1 MKNFDVIV
9 IGGGHAGCE
18 AAHASARYGSRT
30 LLVTLAKSGIGQL
43 SCNPA
48 VGGIGKTHLARE
60 VDALDG
66 LICKV
71 ADNSAL
77 QRRKLNLRKG
87 PAVQATRLQ
96 TCRINFKHYMQSE
109 LINCPNL
116 DIIEGEVTSL
126 LMDKEQITGIKLVN
140 NVEISCKSVVL
151 TAGTFLG
158 GLIHI
163 GNKSFRAGRVG
174 DKSACQLESFFRDSG
189 FPIGRLKTGTPP
201 RIVRSSINFDN
212 LEAQYSDLDKPHM
225 SYLYDHYGS
234 TPNTI
239 EEIPCFITHTN
250 KNTHEIIEQAKE
262 LSPIFSGAIQSLGP
276 RYCPSI
282 EDKIDRFAD
291 KQSHQIFL
299 EPESTANELIYP
311 NGISTSLPEDIQH
324 KFLKTIKGLE
334 QCKISQPGYAVEY
347 SYFDPRCLLNTLA
360 TKNYGNLFFAGQI
373 NGTTGYEEA
382 ASQGLVA
389 GINAAAN
396 ARRREPFILNRE
408 ESYIGVMIDDLVTK
422 GVAEPYR
429 MFTSRAEYRLSLRA
443 DNADLRLT
451 NKGIKIGL
459 VSSDRKLKFEDKFA
473 KMSEISLQMSSLS
486 ISPTKADK
494 HGIKVAK
501 DGILRSADEIL
512 AQKGANMSK
521 IRTIW
526 PEIRDFGLEIDEQI
540 EINSHY
546 RGYLKKQNADI
557 LAFKRDENLLI
568 PDNIDY
574 DQFSGLSNEVKAKFK
589 EIRPKTMGQALR
601 IDGITPAAV
610 YILLS
615 HVKRRSIKHIA

>member
-116 DIIEGEVTSL
+116 DIIEGEVISL

-334 QCKISQPGYAVEY
+334 RCKISQPGYAVEY

-360 TKNYGNLFFAGQI
+360 TKNYDNLFFAGQI

-396 ARRREPFILNRE
+396 ARRREPFILSRE
-408 ESYIGVMIDDLVTK
+408 ESYIGVMIDDLVTQ
-422 GVAEPYR
+422 GVTEPYR
-429 MFTSRAEYRLSLRA
+429 MFTSRAEHRLRLRE
-443 DNADLRLT
+443 DNADERLT
-451 NKGIKIGL
+451 KKGHDYGF
-459 VSSDRKLKFEDKFA
+459 VSSKRLKSCEVKTHSIV
-473 KMSEISLQMSSLS
+473 SETKRLSESKVLTTSSSISLLASKFDLKIKNTTSLR
-486 ISPTKADK
+486 DL
-494 HGIKVAK
+494 
-501 DGILRSADEIL
+501 LR
-512 AQKGANMSK
+512 MSK
-521 IRTIW
+521 INYSDIINLDEFKHT
-526 PEIRDFGLEIDEQI
+526 PNMLVGNLVAIRERY
-540 EINSHY
+540 S
-546 RGYLKKQNADI
+546 GYLKIQD
-557 LAFKRDENLLI
+557 DEIDKISKTHQI
-568 PDNIDY
+568 PIPVNIQY
-574 DQFSGLSNEVKAKFK
+574 KVIGGLSSEAVEKLDYV
-589 EIRPKTMGQALR
+589 RPINLGQASR
-601 IDGITPAAV
+601 IPGITPATIS
-610 YILLS
+610 ILRIFL
-615 HVKRRSIKHIA
+615 KKHAA

>member
-1 MKNFDVIV
+1 MENFDVVV

-18 AAHASARYGSRT
+18 AAHASARSESRT
-30 LLVTLAKSGIGQL
+30 LLVTLTKSSIGQL

-48 VGGIGKTHLARE
+48 VGGIGKSHLARE

-96 TCRINFKHYMQSE
+96 TCRINYKNHMQSE
-109 LINCPNL
+109 LTNRPNL
-116 DIIEGEVTSL
+116 KIIEGEVISL
-126 LMDKEQITGIKLVN
+126 VTEKDKIIGIKLAN
-140 NVEISCKSVVL
+140 NVEILCKSVVL

-163 GNKSFRAGRVG
+163 GEKSFRAGRAG
-174 DKSACQLESFFRDSG
+174 DKSACQLESFFKDNG

-201 RIVRSSINFDN
+201 RIVKSSINFEN
-212 LEAQYSDLDKPHM
+212 LEAQYSDQDKPCM

-234 TPNTI
+234 TPNMI

-262 LSPIFSGAIQSLGP
+262 RSPIFSGTIQSVGP

-282 EDKIDRFAD
+282 EDKIDRFVD

-299 EPESTANELIYP
+299 EPESTANEIIYP

-324 KFLKTIKGLE
+324 KFLRTINGLE

-360 TKNYGNLFFAGQI
+360 TKNYSNLFFAGQI

-382 ASQGLVA
+382 ASQGLIA

-396 ARRREPFILNRE
+396 ASDRQPFILNRE
-408 ESYIGVMIDDLVTK
+408 ESYIGVMIDDLVTR
-422 GVAEPYR
+422 GVTEPYR
-429 MFTSRAEYRLSLRA
+429 MFTSRAEHRLRLRE
-443 DNADLRLT
+443 DNADERLT
-451 NKGIKIGL
+451 HKGFDNGF
-459 VSSDRKLKFEDKFA
+459 VSSSRLKCCEA
-473 KMSEISLQMSSLS
+473 KTHSIITESQRLSESKVLPTSPSISLLDSKFDLKIKNTTSLRDLLRMGTIRYS
-486 ISPTKADK
+486 DIIDLYEFK
-494 HGIKVAK
+494 HTPNMLVGNLVA
-501 DGILRSADEIL
+501 
-512 AQKGANMSK
+512 
-521 IRTIW
+521 IR
-526 PEIRDFGLEIDEQI
+526 ERY
-540 EINSHY
+540 S
-546 RGYLKKQNADI
+546 GYLKIQD
-557 LAFKRDENLLI
+557 DEIDKTSKTHQIPIPASIKYKLI
-568 PDNIDY
+568 G
-574 DQFSGLSNEVKAKFK
+574 GLSSEAIEKLDYT
-589 EIRPKTMGQALR
+589 RPINLGQASR
-601 IDGITPAAV
+601 IPGITPATIS
-610 YILLS
+610 ILRIFL
-615 HVKRRSIKHIA
+615 KKHAA

>member
-116 DIIEGEVTSL
+116 DIIEGEVISL

-334 QCKISQPGYAVEY
+334 ECKISQPGYAVEY

-360 TKNYGNLFFAGQI
+360 TKNYSNLFFAGQI

-408 ESYIGVMIDDLVTK
+408 ESYIGVMIDDLVTQ
-422 GVAEPYR
+422 GVTEPYR
-429 MFTSRAEYRLSLRA
+429 MFTSRAEHRLRLRE
-443 DNADLRLT
+443 DNADERLT
-451 NKGIKIGL
+451 KKGHDYGF
-459 VSSDRKLKFEDKFA
+459 VSSKRLKSCEVKTHSIV
-473 KMSEISLQMSSLS
+473 SETKRLSESKVLTTSSSISLLASKFDLKIKNTTSLR
-486 ISPTKADK
+486 DL
-494 HGIKVAK
+494 
-501 DGILRSADEIL
+501 LR
-512 AQKGANMSK
+512 MSK
-521 IRTIW
+521 INYSDIINLDEFKHT
-526 PEIRDFGLEIDEQI
+526 PNMLVGNLVAIRERY
-540 EINSHY
+540 S
-546 RGYLKKQNADI
+546 GYLKIQD
-557 LAFKRDENLLI
+557 DEIDKISKTHQI
-568 PDNIDY
+568 PIPVNIQY
-574 DQFSGLSNEVKAKFK
+574 KVIGGLSSEAVEKLDYV
-589 EIRPKTMGQALR
+589 RPINLGQASR
-601 IDGITPAAV
+601 IPGITPATIS
-610 YILLS
+610 ILRIFL
-615 HVKRRSIKHIA
+615 KKHAA

>member
-116 DIIEGEVTSL
+116 DIIEGEVISL

-382 ASQGLVA
+382 ASQGIVA

-408 ESYIGVMIDDLVTK
+408 ESYIGVMIDDLVTQ
-422 GVAEPYR
+422 GVTEPYR
-429 MFTSRAEYRLSLRA
+429 MFTSRAEHRLRLRE
-443 DNADLRLT
+443 DNADERLT
-451 NKGIKIGL
+451 KKGHDYGF
-459 VSSDRKLKFEDKFA
+459 VSSKRLKSCEVKTHSIV
-473 KMSEISLQMSSLS
+473 SETKRLSESKVLTTSSSISLLASKFDLKIKNTTSLR
-486 ISPTKADK
+486 DL
-494 HGIKVAK
+494 
-501 DGILRSADEIL
+501 LR
-512 AQKGANMSK
+512 MSK
-521 IRTIW
+521 INYSDIINLDEFKHTANMLVGNLVA
-526 PEIRDFGLEIDEQI
+526 IRERY
-540 EINSHY
+540 S
-546 RGYLKKQNADI
+546 GYLKIQD
-557 LAFKRDENLLI
+557 DEIDKISKTHQI
-568 PDNIDY
+568 PIPVNIQY
-574 DQFSGLSNEVKAKFK
+574 KVIGGLSSEAVEKLDYV
-589 EIRPKTMGQALR
+589 RPTNLGQASR
-601 IDGITPAAV
+601 IPGITPATIS
-610 YILLS
+610 ILRIFL
-615 HVKRRSIKHIA
+615 KKHAA

>member
-116 DIIEGEVTSL
+116 DIIEGEVISL

-334 QCKISQPGYAVEY
+334 ECKISQPGYAVEY

-360 TKNYGNLFFAGQI
+360 TKNYSNLFFAGQI

-408 ESYIGVMIDDLVTK
+408 ESYIGVMIDDLVTQ
-422 GVAEPYR
+422 GVTEPYR
-429 MFTSRAEYRLSLRA
+429 MFTSRAEHRLRLRE
-443 DNADLRLT
+443 DNADERLT
-451 NKGIKIGL
+451 KKGHDYGF
-459 VSSDRKLKFEDKFA
+459 VSSKRLKSCEVKTHSIV
-473 KMSEISLQMSSLS
+473 SETKRLSESKVLTTSSSISLLASKFDLKIKNTTSLR
-486 ISPTKADK
+486 DL
-494 HGIKVAK
+494 
-501 DGILRSADEIL
+501 LR
-512 AQKGANMSK
+512 MSK
-521 IRTIW
+521 INYSDIINLDEFKHT
-526 PEIRDFGLEIDEQI
+526 PNMLVGNLVAIRERY
-540 EINSHY
+540 S
-546 RGYLKKQNADI
+546 GYLKIQD
-557 LAFKRDENLLI
+557 DEIDKISKTHQI
-568 PDNIDY
+568 PIPVNIQY
-574 DQFSGLSNEVKAKFK
+574 NVIGGLSSEAVEKLDYV
-589 EIRPKTMGQALR
+589 RPTNLGQASR
-601 IDGITPAAV
+601 IPGITPATIS
-610 YILLS
+610 ILRIFL
-615 HVKRRSIKHIA
+615 KKHAA

>member
-116 DIIEGEVTSL
+116 DIIEGEVISL

-334 QCKISQPGYAVEY
+334 ECKISQPGYAVEY

-360 TKNYGNLFFAGQI
+360 TKNYSNLFFAGQI

-408 ESYIGVMIDDLVTK
+408 ESYIGVMIDDLVTQ
-422 GVAEPYR
+422 GVTEPYR
-429 MFTSRAEYRLSLRA
+429 MFTSRAEHRLRLRE
-443 DNADLRLT
+443 DNADERLT
-451 NKGIKIGL
+451 KKGHDYGF
-459 VSSDRKLKFEDKFA
+459 VSSKRLKSCEVKTHNIV
-473 KMSEISLQMSSLS
+473 SETKRLSESKVLTTSSSISLLASKFDLKIKNTTSLR
-486 ISPTKADK
+486 DL
-494 HGIKVAK
+494 
-501 DGILRSADEIL
+501 LR
-512 AQKGANMSK
+512 MSK
-521 IRTIW
+521 INYSDIINLDEFKHT
-526 PEIRDFGLEIDEQI
+526 PNMLVGNLVAIRERY
-540 EINSHY
+540 S
-546 RGYLKKQNADI
+546 GYLKIQD
-557 LAFKRDENLLI
+557 DEIDKISKTHQI
-568 PDNIDY
+568 PIPVNIQY
-574 DQFSGLSNEVKAKFK
+574 NVIGGLSSEAVEKLDYV
-589 EIRPKTMGQALR
+589 RPINLGQASR
-601 IDGITPAAV
+601 IPGITPATIS
-610 YILLS
+610 ILRIFL
-615 HVKRRSIKHIA
+615 KKHAA

>member
-116 DIIEGEVTSL
+116 DIIEGEVISL

-250 KNTHEIIEQAKE
+250 KNTHEIIEEAKE

-408 ESYIGVMIDDLVTK
+408 ESYIGVMIDDLVTQ
-422 GVAEPYR
+422 GVTEPYR
-429 MFTSRAEYRLSLRA
+429 MFTSRAEHRLRLRE
-443 DNADLRLT
+443 DNADERLT
-451 NKGIKIGL
+451 KKGHDYGF
-459 VSSDRKLKFEDKFA
+459 VSSKRLKSCEVKTHSIV
-473 KMSEISLQMSSLS
+473 SETKRLSESKVLTTSSSISLLASKFDLKIKNTTSLR
-486 ISPTKADK
+486 DL
-494 HGIKVAK
+494 
-501 DGILRSADEIL
+501 LR
-512 AQKGANMSK
+512 MSK
-521 IRTIW
+521 INYSDIINLDEFKHTANMLVGNLVA
-526 PEIRDFGLEIDEQI
+526 IRERY
-540 EINSHY
+540 S
-546 RGYLKKQNADI
+546 GYLKIQD
-557 LAFKRDENLLI
+557 DEIDKISKTHQI
-568 PDNIDY
+568 PIPVNIQY
-574 DQFSGLSNEVKAKFK
+574 KVIGGLSSEAVEKLDYV
-589 EIRPKTMGQALR
+589 RPTNLGQASR
-601 IDGITPAAV
+601 IPGITPATIS
-610 YILLS
+610 ILRIFL
-615 HVKRRSIKHIA
+615 KKHAA

>member
-1 MKNFDVIV
+1 MENFDVVV

-18 AAHASARYGSRT
+18 AAHASARSGSRT
-30 LLVTLAKSGIGQL
+30 LLVTLTKSSIGQL

-48 VGGIGKTHLARE
+48 VGGIGKSHLARE

-96 TCRINFKHYMQSE
+96 TCRINYKNHMQSE
-109 LINCPNL
+109 LRNRPNL
-116 DIIEGEVTSL
+116 EVIEGEVISL
-126 LMDKEQITGIKLVN
+126 ITEKDKITGVKLVN
-140 NVEISCKSVVL
+140 NVEIFCKSVVL

-163 GNKSFRAGRVG
+163 GEKSFRAGRVG
-174 DKSACQLESFFRDSG
+174 DKSACQLESFFKDNG

-201 RIVRSSINFDN
+201 RIVKSSINFEN
-212 LEAQYSDLDKPHM
+212 LEAQYSDQDKPCM

-234 TPNTI
+234 TPNI
-239 EEIPCFITHTN
+239 IDEIPCFITHTN

-262 LSPIFSGAIQSLGP
+262 RSPIFSGKIQSVGP

-282 EDKIDRFAD
+282 EDKIDRFVE

-299 EPESTANELIYP
+299 EPESTANEIIYP
-311 NGISTSLPEDIQH
+311 NGISTSLPEDIQY
-324 KFLKTIKGLE
+324 KFLRTINGLE

-382 ASQGLVA
+382 ASQGLIA

-396 ARRREPFILNRE
+396 ASDRQPFILNRE
-408 ESYIGVMIDDLVTK
+408 ESYIGVMIDDLVTR
-422 GVAEPYR
+422 GVTEPYR
-429 MFTSRAEYRLSLRA
+429 MFTSRAEHRLRLRE
-443 DNADLRLT
+443 DNADERLT
-451 NKGIKIGL
+451 QKGFDHGF
-459 VSSDRKLKFEDKFA
+459 VSSSRLKCCEVKTHSII
-473 KMSEISLQMSSLS
+473 SESQRLSESKVLPTSPSISLLDSKFDLKIKNTTSLRDLLRMGTIRYS
-486 ISPTKADK
+486 DIVDLDEFK
-494 HGIKVAK
+494 HTPSMLAGNLVA
-501 DGILRSADEIL
+501 
-512 AQKGANMSK
+512 
-521 IRTIW
+521 IR
-526 PEIRDFGLEIDEQI
+526 ERY
-540 EINSHY
+540 S
-546 RGYLKKQNADI
+546 GYLKIQD
-557 LAFKRDENLLI
+557 DEIDKTSKTHQILI
-568 PDNIDY
+568 PAGIKY
-574 DQFSGLSNEVKAKFK
+574 KLIGGLSSEAIEKLDYV
-589 EIRPKTMGQALR
+589 RPINLGQASR
-601 IDGITPAAV
+601 IPGITPATIS
-610 YILLS
+610 ILRIFL
-615 HVKRRSIKHIA
+615 KKHAA

>member
-116 DIIEGEVTSL
+116 DIIEGEVISL

-360 TKNYGNLFFAGQI
+360 TKNYSNLFFAGQI

-408 ESYIGVMIDDLVTK
+408 ESYIGVMIDDLVTQ
-422 GVAEPYR
+422 GVTEPYR
-429 MFTSRAEYRLSLRA
+429 MFTSRAEHRLRLRE
-443 DNADLRLT
+443 DNADERLT
-451 NKGIKIGL
+451 KKGHDHGF
-459 VSSDRKLKFEDKFA
+459 VSSKRLKSCEVKTHSIV
-473 KMSEISLQMSSLS
+473 SETKRLSESKVLTTSSSISLLASKFDLKIKNTTSLR
-486 ISPTKADK
+486 DL
-494 HGIKVAK
+494 
-501 DGILRSADEIL
+501 LR
-512 AQKGANMSK
+512 MSK
-521 IRTIW
+521 INYSDIINLDEFKHT
-526 PEIRDFGLEIDEQI
+526 PNMLVGNLVAIRERY
-540 EINSHY
+540 S
-546 RGYLKKQNADI
+546 GYLKIQD
-557 LAFKRDENLLI
+557 DEIDKISKTHQI
-568 PDNIDY
+568 PIPVNIQY
-574 DQFSGLSNEVKAKFK
+574 NVIGGLSSEAVEKLDYV
-589 EIRPKTMGQALR
+589 RPINLGQASR
-601 IDGITPAAV
+601 IPGITPATIS
-610 YILLS
+610 ILRIFL
-615 HVKRRSIKHIA
+615 KKHAA

>member
-116 DIIEGEVTSL
+116 DIIEGEVISL

-360 TKNYGNLFFAGQI
+360 TKNYDNLFFAGQI

-408 ESYIGVMIDDLVTK
+408 ESYIGVMIDDLVTQ
-422 GVAEPYR
+422 GVTEPYR
-429 MFTSRAEYRLSLRA
+429 MFTSRAEHRLRLRE
-443 DNADLRLT
+443 DNADERLT
-451 NKGIKIGL
+451 KKGHDYGF
-459 VSSDRKLKFEDKFA
+459 VSSKRLKSCEVKTHSIVLET
-473 KMSEISLQMSSLS
+473 KRLSESKVLTTSSSISLLASKFDLKIKNTTSLR
-486 ISPTKADK
+486 DL
-494 HGIKVAK
+494 
-501 DGILRSADEIL
+501 LR
-512 AQKGANMSK
+512 MSK
-521 IRTIW
+521 INYSDIINLDEFKHT
-526 PEIRDFGLEIDEQI
+526 PNMLVGNLVAIRERY
-540 EINSHY
+540 S
-546 RGYLKKQNADI
+546 GYLKIQD
-557 LAFKRDENLLI
+557 DEIDKISKTHQI
-568 PDNIDY
+568 PIPVNIQY
-574 DQFSGLSNEVKAKFK
+574 KVIGGLSSEAVEKLDYV
-589 EIRPKTMGQALR
+589 RPINLGQASR
-601 IDGITPAAV
+601 IPGITPATIS
-610 YILLS
+610 ILRIFL
-615 HVKRRSIKHIA
+615 KKHAA

>member
-1 MKNFDVIV
+1 MKNFDVVV

-18 AAHASARYGSRT
+18 AAHASARSGTKT
-30 LLVTLAKSGIGQL
+30 LLVTLSKSSIGQL

-48 VGGIGKTHLARE
+48 VGGIGKSHLAKE

-96 TCRINFKHYMQSE
+96 TCRINYKHYMQTE
-109 LINCPNL
+109 LENYPNL
-116 DIIEGEVTSL
+116 EIIEGEVISL
-126 LMDKEQITGIKLVN
+126 LTVKDQITGIKLVN
-140 NVEISCKSVVL
+140 DVEILCKSVVL

-163 GNKSFRAGRVG
+163 GEKSFSAGRVG
-174 DKSACQLESFFRDSG
+174 DKSACQLDSFFRDSG

-201 RIVRSSINFDN
+201 RIVKSSINFEN
-212 LEAQYSDLDKPHM
+212 LEAQYSDKDKPYL

-234 TPNTI
+234 TPNII

-250 KNTHEIIEQAKE
+250 TNTHEIIEQAKE
-262 LSPIFSGAIQSLGP
+262 LSPIFSGAIRSVGP

-311 NGISTSLPEDIQH
+311 NGISTSLPEYIQH
-324 KFLKTIKGLE
+324 KFLRTIRGLE

-347 SYFDPRCLLNTLA
+347 SYFDPRCLHSTLA
-360 TKNYGNLFFAGQI
+360 TKNYNNLYFAGQI

-382 ASQGLVA
+382 ASQGLIA

-396 ARRREPFILNRE
+396 ACGREPFILNRE
-408 ESYIGVMIDDLVTK
+408 ESYIGVMIDDLVTQ
-422 GVAEPYR
+422 GVTEPYR
-429 MFTSRAEYRLSLRA
+429 MFTSRAEHRLRLRE
-443 DNADLRLT
+443 DNADERLT
-451 NKGIKIGL
+451 QKGFDYGFVSSGRLKRCEAKIHSILTETRRLSESKVLPTSPSINLLDSKFGLKIKNTTSLRDLLRMGTIRYSDIIGL
-459 VSSDRKLKFEDKFA
+459 DEFKHAPSMLVGNLVS
-473 KMSEISLQMSSLS
+473 
-486 ISPTKADK
+486 
-494 HGIKVAK
+494 
-501 DGILRSADEIL
+501 
-512 AQKGANMSK
+512 
-521 IRTIW
+521 IR
-526 PEIRDFGLEIDEQI
+526 ER
-540 EINSHY
+540 Y
-546 RGYLKKQNADI
+546 RGYLKIQD
-557 LAFKRDENLLI
+557 DEINKTSQTHQI
-568 PDNIDY
+568 PIPASIKY
-574 DQFSGLSNEVKAKFK
+574 KVVEGLSSEAIEKLDYV
-589 EIRPKTMGQALR
+589 RPINLGQASR
-601 IDGITPAAV
+601 IPGITPAAIS
-610 YILLS
+610 ILRIFL
-615 HVKRRSIKHIA
+615 KKHAA